1 LRLSKWG
8 KLRAIS
14 GLTFIGIKYNLYV
27 RKEALRGAR
36 NMKIS
41 ILAISLVCILPV
53 GAAERASSPMPLAQ
67 AAPIAA
73 DGFPLRFPQEPAPA
87 PLPAPVAPRIA
98 EELPLPAVP
107 APLATP
113 AKPVVPPAA
122 LPAIPVRALSHRE
135 FAATFR
141 PFPGNYEVLLIHPY
155 THRPVKVCFSLPP
168 GRIKEVDADHNE
180 LRFDYG
186 SWELE
191 VHFKRD
197 GRVAL
202 DIDD

>member
-1 LRLSKWG
+1 M
-8 KLRAIS
+8 RA
-14 GLTFIGIKYNLYV
+14 GILIAV
-27 RKEALRGAR
+27 ALGW
-36 NMKIS
+36 
-41 ILAISLVCILPV
+41 AIPSS
-53 GAAERASSPMPLAQ
+53 AAEPSKPRTPFLTRLAQ
-67 AAPIAA
+67 IAP
-73 DGFPLRFPQEPAPA
+73 DGFPLQFPQPRETGPA
-87 PLPAPVAPRIA
+87 LPAPQPPVT
-98 EELPLPAVP
+98 EELPLPAGP
-107 APLATP
+107 APLVRPSRPVSPSVGIP
-113 AKPVVPPAA
+113 AV
-122 LPAIPVRALSHRE
+122 PVRYMTHRE

-141 PFPGNYEVLLIHPY
+141 PYPGNYEVMMIHPY
-155 THRPVKVCFSLPP
+155 TRRPVMVRFSLPP